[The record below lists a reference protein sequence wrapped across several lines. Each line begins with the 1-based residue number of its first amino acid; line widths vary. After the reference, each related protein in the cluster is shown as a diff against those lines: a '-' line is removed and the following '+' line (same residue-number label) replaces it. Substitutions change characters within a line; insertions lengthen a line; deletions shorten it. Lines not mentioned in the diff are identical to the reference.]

1 MMLSYQDNKINFRN
15 AIDTINSKLKYF
27 TKQLFAIMNGNYLNK
42 ICENIP
48 KATTF
53 FANCASLHLDEYT
66 KRFASLLCLLIETLE
81 QCKISTDFKYLHTC

>member
-1 MMLSYQDNKINFRN
+1 MLSYQDNKINFRN

-53 FANCASLHLDEYT
+53 FANCASLHLMIA
-66 KRFASLLCLLIETLE
+66 KRLSANALIFIIFSSVTN
-81 QCKISTDFKYLHTC
+81 IMY